1 MLYMCNSACKGI
13 ILLNPTVATVHNEQ
27 CGKVA
32 RGASLLGFVI
42 CTISPAPM
50 QVLYMLQFNVQRSN
64 FIESYG
70 TVHNE
75 QGWNVR
81 MHPCQVLYGT
91 VHFSRETAQAT
102 ESSKIVS
109 LYLSEFLRYR
119 KLSGTHP
126 LLVCGHRKLCF
137 LTLQTKQLFLL
148 NQSKKYALPLNLIW
162 NVHKNVFFS
171 PKSGKYFIYQA

>member
-1 MLYMCNSACKGI
+1 
-13 ILLNPTVATVHNEQ
+13 
-27 CGKVA
+27 
-32 RGASLLGFVI
+32 
-42 CTISPAPM
+42 
-50 QVLYMLQFNVQRSN
+50 MLQFNVQRSN
-64 FIESYG
+64 FIESYS

-109 LYLSEFLRYR
+109 SYLSEFLRYR

-137 LTLQTKQLFLL
+137 LTLQTKQVFLL
-148 NQSKKYALPLNLIW
+148 SQWKKYALPLNLIW
-162 NVHKNVFFS
+162 NVHKMYFFLPNQENNSFFS
-171 PKSGKYFIYQA
+171 RVKKHMFSSTPPEKIYPLKSLRYRRHTKCTSYRGRAQIFPDSHDL